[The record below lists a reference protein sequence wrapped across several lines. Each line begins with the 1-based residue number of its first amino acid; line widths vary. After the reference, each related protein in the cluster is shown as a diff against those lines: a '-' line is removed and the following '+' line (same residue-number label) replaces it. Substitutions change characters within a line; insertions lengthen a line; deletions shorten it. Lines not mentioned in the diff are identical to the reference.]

1 MGIVS
6 LGMAELVTDM
16 QMEHVKSVV
25 EVHLQSFRGFFLSFL
40 GRNFLSELYRGI
52 LTDPS
57 GIALVAVADE
67 RITGFVAGT
76 EAPAGF
82 YKRLLRKRWW
92 RFAWA
97 SLPAIIKKPSACLRI
112 FRALS
117 MPKQVTTE
125 KGRGTLMSIAVLP
138 GEQSQGIGQ
147 RLVAA
152 FLEEAA
158 KRGLQQMDLTTDKCN
173 NASVNAFY
181 LQQGFSCVHSFVT
194 PEGREMNEY
203 RIDLPVNR
211 I

>member
-1 MGIVS
+1 LGIVS
-6 LGMAELVTDM
+6 LDMAELVTDM

-25 EVHLQSFRGFFLSFL
+25 EVHLQSFRDFFLTFL

-97 SLPAIIKKPSACLRI
+97 SLPAIIKKTLCVSSHFSRSFDAETGHNGKRPRDVDVDRSA
-112 FRALS
+112 A
-117 MPKQVTTE
+117 
-125 KGRGTLMSIAVLP
+125 G
-138 GEQSQGIGQ
+138 
-147 RLVAA
+147 
-152 FLEEAA
+152 
-158 KRGLQQMDLTTDKCN
+158 
-173 NASVNAFY
+173 
-181 LQQGFSCVHSFVT
+181 
-194 PEGREMNEY
+194 
-203 RIDLPVNR
+203 
-211 I
+211 

>member
-1 MGIVS
+1 
-6 LGMAELVTDM
+6 
-16 QMEHVKSVV
+16 
-25 EVHLQSFRGFFLSFL
+25 
-40 GRNFLSELYRGI
+40 
-52 LTDPS
+52 
-57 GIALVAVADE
+57 
-67 RITGFVAGT
+67 
-76 EAPAGF
+76 
-82 YKRLLRKRWW
+82 
-92 RFAWA
+92 
-97 SLPAIIKKPSACLRI
+97 
-112 FRALS
+112 
-117 MPKQVTTE
+117 
-125 KGRGTLMSIAVLP
+125 MSIAVLP